1 MIKKLKRVIID
12 EVEVVQFTPNNI
24 LEVAMFIGINFKDDN
39 DMFKLKEEVVKQSK
53 IFVKNKFANFGNYIL
68 RDNKGNLEVLDE
80 TGYKHLTQMYKE
92 INTDINT
99 EEYQNKKE
107 FEKEPI
113 RTIKGIVIDKE
124 NIEKIIKENF
134 SEKNPLKI
142 EIGSDEIKVLGK
154 MAENLFGKDGGTE
167 IINNILKEN
176 SENIGTNEDTK
187 KENIDNTIKNIIE
200 IGKHL
205 KDILK

>member
-24 LEVAMFIGINFKDDN
+24 LEVAMFIGVKFKDDN
-39 DMFKLKEEVVKQSK
+39 DMFEFKNEVIKQSK

-68 RDNKGNLEVLDE
+68 KDNKGNLEVLDE
-80 TGYKHLTQMYKE
+80 TGYRHLTQMYKE
-92 INTDINT
+92 I
-99 EEYQNKKE
+99 EEEHQNKKE
-107 FEKEPI
+107 FEKEPM

-124 NIEKIIKENF
+124 KLEEIIEKNF
-134 SEKNPLKI
+134 SKESPLKI
-142 EIGSDEIKVLGK
+142 KIGSDEIKVLGK

-176 SENIGTNEDTK
+176 SEDIGTNEDNKT
-187 KENIDNTIKNIIE
+187 ENIDNTIKNIIE

>member
-24 LEVAMFIGINFKDDN
+24 LEVAMFISVKFKDDN
-39 DMFKLKEEVVKQSK
+39 DMFEFKNEVIKQSK
-53 IFVKNKFANFGNYIL
+53 IWIKDKIATFGNYIL
-68 RDNKGNLEVLDE
+68 KDNKGNLEVLDE
-80 TGYKHLTQMYKE
+80 IGYKHLTQMYKD
-92 INTDINT
+92 IDTDINA

-107 FEKEPI
+107 FEKEPM

-124 NIEKIIKENF
+124 NLEKIIKENF

-142 EIGSDEIKVLGK
+142 EIGSDEIKILGK

-176 SENIGTNEDTK
+176 SENIGTNEDNK

>member
-80 TGYKHLTQMYKE
+80 TGYRHLTQMYKE
-92 INTDINT
+92 I
-99 EEYQNKKE
+99 EEEHQNKKE
-107 FEKEPI
+107 FEKEPMK
-113 RTIKGIVIDKE
+113 TIKGIVIDKE
-124 NIEKIIKENF
+124 KLEEIIEKNF
-134 SEKNPLKI
+134 SKESPLKI
-142 EIGSDEIKVLGK
+142 KIGSDEIKVLGK
-154 MAENLFGKDGGTE
+154 MAENLFGKDGVTE

-176 SENIGTNEDTK
+176 SEDIGTNEENKT
-187 KENIDNTIKNIIE
+187 ENIDNTIKNIIE

>member
-1 MIKKLKRVIID
+1 MIKKLKRVVID

-80 TGYKHLTQMYKE
+80 TGYRHLTQMYKE
-92 INTDINT
+92 I
-99 EEYQNKKE
+99 EEEHQNKKE
-107 FEKEPI
+107 FKKEPM

-124 NIEKIIKENF
+124 KLEEIIEKNF
-134 SEKNPLKI
+134 SKESPLKI
-142 EIGSDEIKVLGK
+142 KIGSDEIKVLGK

-176 SENIGTNEDTK
+176 SEDIGTNEDNKT
-187 KENIDNTIKNIIE
+187 ENMDNTIKNIIE

>member
-24 LEVAMFIGINFKDDN
+24 LEVAMFISVKFKDDN
-39 DMFKLKEEVVKQSK
+39 DMFEFKNEVIKQSK
-53 IFVKNKFANFGNYIL
+53 IWIKDKIATFGNYIL
-68 RDNKGNLEVLDE
+68 KDNKGNLEVLDE
-80 TGYKHLTQMYKE
+80 IGYKHLTQLYKD
-92 INTDINT
+92 IDTDINV

-107 FEKEPI
+107 FEKEPM

-124 NIEKIIKENF
+124 NLEKIIKENF

-142 EIGSDEIKVLGK
+142 EIGSDEIKILGK

-176 SENIGTNEDTK
+176 SENIGTNEDNK

>member
-24 LEVAMFIGINFKDDN
+24 LEVAMFIGVKFKDDN
-39 DMFKLKEEVVKQSK
+39 DMFEFKNEVIKQSK
-53 IFVKNKFANFGNYIL
+53 IWIKDKIATFGNYIL
-68 RDNKGNLEVLDE
+68 KDNKGNLEVLDE
-80 TGYKHLTQMYKE
+80 IGYKHLTQMYKD
-92 INTDINT
+92 IDTDINA
-99 EEYQNKKE
+99 EEHQNKKE
-107 FEKEPI
+107 FEKEPM

-124 NIEKIIKENF
+124 NLEKIIKENF

-176 SENIGTNEDTK
+176 SENIGTNEDNK

>member
-1 MIKKLKRVIID
+1 MIKKLKRVVID

-24 LEVAMFIGINFKDDN
+24 LEVAMFIGMNFKDDN
-39 DMFKLKEEVVKQSK
+39 DMFMLKEEVVKQSK
-53 IFVKNKFANFGNYIL
+53 IFVKNKFVTFGNYIL

-80 TGYKHLTQMYKE
+80 TGYRHLTQMYKE
-92 INTDINT
+92 I
-99 EEYQNKKE
+99 EEEHQNKKE
-107 FEKEPI
+107 FEKEPM

-124 NIEKIIKENF
+124 KLEEIIEKNF
-134 SEKNPLKI
+134 SKESPLKI
-142 EIGSDEIKVLGK
+142 KIGSDEIKVLGK

-176 SENIGTNEDTK
+176 SEDIGTNEDNKT
-187 KENIDNTIKNIIE
+187 ENIDNTIKNIIE
-200 IGKHL
+200 IGKYL

>member
-24 LEVAMFIGINFKDDN
+24 LEVAMFIGVKFKDDN
-39 DMFKLKEEVVKQSK
+39 DMFEFKNEVVKQSK

-68 RDNKGNLEVLDE
+68 KDNKGNLEVLDE
-80 TGYKHLTQMYKE
+80 TGYRHLTQMYKE
-92 INTDINT
+92 I
-99 EEYQNKKE
+99 EEEHQNKKE
-107 FEKEPI
+107 FEKEPM

-124 NIEKIIKENF
+124 KLEEIIEKNF
-134 SEKNPLKI
+134 SKESPLKI
-142 EIGSDEIKVLGK
+142 KIGSDEIKVLGK

-176 SENIGTNEDTK
+176 SEDIGTNEENKT
-187 KENIDNTIKNIIE
+187 ENIDNTIKNIIE

>member
-24 LEVAMFIGINFKDDN
+24 LEVAMFIGVKFKDDN
-39 DMFKLKEEVVKQSK
+39 DMFEFKNEVIKQSK
-53 IFVKNKFANFGNYIL
+53 IWIKDKIATFGNYIL
-68 RDNKGNLEVLDE
+68 KDNKGNLEVLDE
-80 TGYKHLTQMYKE
+80 IGYKHLTQMYKD
-92 INTDINT
+92 IDTDINA
-99 EEYQNKKE
+99 EEHQNKKE
-107 FEKEPI
+107 FEKEPM

-124 NIEKIIKENF
+124 NLEKIIKENF

-142 EIGSDEIKVLGK
+142 EIGSDEIKILGK

-176 SENIGTNEDTK
+176 SENIGTNEDNK

>member
-1 MIKKLKRVIID
+1 MIKKLKRVVID

-80 TGYKHLTQMYKE
+80 TGYRHLTQMYKE
-92 INTDINT
+92 I
-99 EEYQNKKE
+99 EEEHQNKKE
-107 FEKEPI
+107 FEKEPMG
-113 RTIKGIVIDKE
+113 TIKGIVIDKE
-124 NIEKIIKENF
+124 KLEEIIEKNF
-134 SEKNPLKI
+134 SKESPLKI
-142 EIGSDEIKVLGK
+142 KIGSDEIKVLGK

-176 SENIGTNEDTK
+176 SEDIGTNEDNKT
-187 KENIDNTIKNIIE
+187 ENIDNTIKNIIE